1 MAKVPTIAIA
11 AVIEGRRWSVMWLPV
26 TADGVVVT

>member
-1 MAKVPTIAIA
+1 MAKVPTIA
-11 AVIEGRRWSVMWLPV
+11 AVIEGRRWSVMRLPV